1 MGKEIRYILLSF
13 SVVLAIFLFAFIWQ
27 VRPGYE
33 DELLAQARERQN
45 EQLVNVPEPLAASSQ
60 SAESGLDADEV
71 ADALLADQSFL
82 DSVAERVSASVP
94 AYVEQ
99 YAEAYIANL
108 PEEFINSVSERVVD
122 SILADQQAILRAID
136 SRTEDVV
143 NGILADKEAEYAS
156 YIADAVYS
164 QVDSMRAGLETD
176 ILSAAEKQ
184 IGKSINQALIDA
196 EAVVDQKIA
205 DAVSDAEA
213 AVDQKIAD
221 AVSDA
226 EVEVKAMISSA
237 IDDAVAV
244 YEPQV
249 QAMIDA
255 SIASVKQE
263 FEAYFEQNKDALLS
277 LVASNVAENLVQA
290 SGRKT
295 GDTDYD
301 RIVYQV
307 SSDVAGAL
315 GAQDA
320 KTFDGLDSY
329 KENTYSAIENIVL
342 EVMARLEERY
352 AAAPATV
359 SEEASVSYPVQ
370 TVETKPEER
379 QALISKPS
387 FSFSTPSSEVSSDD
401 YAADREEIRR
411 AEIRRVLDGLMN

>member
-45 EQLVNVPEPLAASSQ
+45 EQLVNVPEPLATSSQ

-108 PEEFINSVSERVVD
+108 PEEFINSISERVVD
-122 SILADQQAILRAID
+122 SILADQEAILRAID

-156 YIADAVYS
+156 YITDAVYS

-176 ILSAAEKQ
+176 ILSAVEKQ
-184 IGKSINQALIDA
+184 IEKSINQALIDA

-237 IDDAVAV
+237 IDDAVAL

-307 SSDVAGAL
+307 SSDVVGAL
-315 GAQDA
+315 GAKGG

-329 KENTYSAIENIVL
+329 KENTYAAIENIVL
-342 EVMARLEERY
+342 EVMSRLEEKY
-352 AAAPATV
+352 AVSPVTV
-359 SEEASVSYPVQ
+359 VEEAPVAYSEQ
-370 TVETKPEER
+370 ASEVQPQEK

-387 FSFSTPSSEVSSDD
+387 FSFSTPSASTSDD

>member
-33 DELLAQARERQN
+33 DEILAQARERQN
-45 EQLVNVPEPLAASSQ
+45 EQLVNVPEPLETNSQ
-60 SAESGLDADEV
+60 AAESGLDADEV

-82 DSVAERVSASVP
+82 DSVAERVSSSVP

-108 PEEFINSVSERVVD
+108 PEEFIDSISERVVD
-122 SILADQQAILRAID
+122 SILADQEAILRAID
-136 SRTEDVV
+136 SRTEEVV
-143 NGILADKEAEYAS
+143 NGILAEKEAEYAS
-156 YIADAVYS
+156 YITDAVYS
-164 QVDSMRAGLETD
+164 QVDSLRAGLEAD
-176 ILSAAEKQ
+176 ILSAVEKQ
-184 IGKSINQALIDA
+184 IENSINQAVADA
-196 EAVVDQKIA
+196 EAV
-205 DAVSDAEA
+205 
-213 AVDQKIAD
+213 VDQKIAD

-263 FEAYFEQNKDALLS
+263 FEAYFDQNKDALLS

-307 SSDVAGAL
+307 SSDIVGAL
-315 GAQDA
+315 GAEGG

-329 KENTYSAIENIVL
+329 KENTYAAIENIVL
-342 EVMARLEERY
+342 EVMARLEEKY
-352 AAAPATV
+352 AESPVTVVEEAPAAY
-359 SEEASVSYPVQ
+359 SVQ
-370 TVETKPEER
+370 TVDAQPQE
-379 QALISKPS
+379 QQVLISKPA
-387 FSFSTPSSEVSSDD
+387 FSFANPSSEVSSDD
-401 YAADREEIRR
+401 YAADRDDIRR